1 MGGFLNLSN
10 LFSKE
15 NFKDPSFLL
24 LIVSNLLVAVFAIL
38 GQLSLVGII
47 VVYCVQ
53 TVIIL
58 FFDYLK
64 LAWNIL
70 HPSPPKDYTG
80 PKPTIIGQSVILI
93 FISFIYFFVCGVFL
107 FVVMLFSIGVAL
119 ILSPFQIVPSGA
131 LAGHVI
137 SMLVLF
143 GSFFISHLVS
153 FLYFDKTVKNIQE
166 IKNYFI
172 SIFIRAGPL
181 QFFIFIAIIFYIF
194 NLPVLAVLVF
204 VCLKTI
210 ADLKLHVLKHSV
222 SVKKA

>member
-1 MGGFLNLSN
+1 MVGFLNISN

-15 NFKDPSFLL
+15 NLKDPSFLL
-24 LIVSNLLVAVFAIL
+24 LIFSNLLVAVFAIL

-53 TVIIL
+53 TLVIL

-70 HPSPPKDYTG
+70 HPSPPKGYIG
-80 PKPTIIGQSVILI
+80 PKPTIIGQGVILI
-93 FISFIYFFVCGVFL
+93 FISFIYFFVCGTFL
-107 FVVMLFSIGVAL
+107 FVVMLFSIGLASV
-119 ILSPFQIVPSGA
+119 LSPFQVVPPGA
-131 LAGHVI
+131 LAGSVF

-166 IKNYFI
+166 IRNYFI
-172 SIFIRAGPL
+172 SIFIRAAPL

-194 NLPVLAVLVF
+194 NLSLFAILVF

-210 ADLKLHVLKHSV
+210 ADLKLHVLKHEV
-222 SVKKA
+222 LVKHA